1 MNSGI
6 GDLISRF
13 DTLCHLKCPVFNNKN
28 YEACKETRKYGQ
40 HTFKEK
46 KSLENFSEGAQTL
59 DPLDWYFQLAFM
71 KMKASKE
78 ECLKNI
84 TAGQSGRPPPRSSRV
99 TDCYS
104 HRSLCFDSVLWFK
117 IIFAISGTGNGKG
130 AERQTPHCLS
140 HPLLA
145 HWGGPWCSTV
155 SYVYTPHFGEIDTES
170 QRLNCHFKTH
180 NSFWAKCEQ
189 ASREMTEA
197 RVMGR
202 ARSGMFRKRKHRG
215 MGGQQNCLTVMT
227 SLRPGESLT

>member
-13 DTLCHLKCPVFNNKN
+13 DTLCHLKYPVFNNKN

-140 HPLLA
+140 TLCSPTEEGHDAAQSHMYTLLI
-145 HWGGPWCSTV
+145 
-155 SYVYTPHFGEIDTES
+155 FG
-170 QRLNCHFKTH
+170 K
-180 NSFWAKCEQ
+180 
-189 ASREMTEA
+189 
-197 RVMGR
+197 
-202 ARSGMFRKRKHRG
+202 
-215 MGGQQNCLTVMT
+215 
-227 SLRPGESLT
+227 